1 MSTKTLRKRIALVAV
16 SALTAGVL
24 SVAST
29 PVANSAV
36 NDPITKADV
45 YMVQAASTESAS
57 VGQCS
62 IAASAKLTDAQT
74 VGTTNSTGTV
84 LAVGALVEFD
94 LATNGSGHLVISGPA
109 VWNGITT
116 GTTTPTI
123 SQDAKSIGFGDLTRS
138 QFLKVT
144 GTGDITVTAYNS
156 LTIGSGTAIKTFGIS
171 GVASCASAD
180 SPVAANSIFTIRN
193 TANEG
198 ASATNTDDSLAIT
211 EKDYDSEVFV
221 AVELKNQYK
230 ADLATPGVLTA
241 EATGNALVAFDSDTA
256 LSATAFK
263 STAATVAN
271 QVDLKVKQNTTVAPG
286 APLSTTITFK
296 FNGAVVGTKNVTI
309 LGAPAKIVVSDVTV
323 GVQAGTGAFKYIVT
337 DAADNRLQSGS
348 GDTPAFGSTTGA
360 VAGVTYAGIVSDAK
374 GTVNATTSTAGDGT
388 FACATFSAGKSSG
401 SQDIQIG
408 FLVGTTLV
416 KSNTFKATC
425 GSAGVG
431 SWTASMDK
439 AVYSPG
445 EIATLTITAKDL
457 NGGVVADTAVIGAAF
472 DKISIA
478 GMTIIG
484 AAISSAD
491 VFTSGAKTYKFR
503 VDQNEGSFVGQA
515 QVTTTSGAATA
526 ETTVKTLQYSIKAS
540 SGTVTNAEVL
550 KSIVSLIA
558 SINKQIQAL
567 QKLILRR

>member
-29 PVANSAV
+29 PVANAAAGDAITAPDIFMAVGSAG
-36 NDPITKADV
+36 TAD
-45 YMVQAASTESAS
+45 A
-57 VGQCS
+57 VGQCA
-62 IAASAKLTDAQT
+62 IDATAQAADITT
-74 VGTTNSTGTV
+74 VNSTGTV
-84 LAVGALVEFD
+84 LAVGAVVKFTTT
-94 LATNGSGHLVISGPA
+94 TNGEGQLRVTGPAKLVIGGSAPSTATISSDAKA
-109 VWNGITT
+109 VGFEKITT
-116 GTTTPTI
+116 DI
-123 SQDAKSIGFGDLTRS
+123 ARLE
-138 QFLKVT
+138 VT
-144 GTGDITVTAYNS
+144 GVGDITVTAYNNV
-156 LTIGSGTAIKTFGIS
+156 TIGSGTAVKNFGIS

-180 SPVAANSIFTIRN
+180 SAIAANSIFTIRT
-193 TANEG
+193 TANQG
-198 ASATNTDDSLAIT
+198 ASATNTDDTLAIT
-211 EKDYDSEVFV
+211 DKDYASELFI

-271 QVDLKVKQNTTVAPG
+271 VVDLKVTQNTTVAPG

-323 GVQAGTGAFKYIVT
+323 GVQAGTGSFAYIVT
-337 DAADNRLQSGS
+337 DAADNRLTSGS
-348 GDTPAFGSTTGA
+348 GITPAHGSTTGA

-374 GTVNATTSTAGDGT
+374 GTVQTTTSTAGTGT
-388 FACATFSAGKSSG
+388 FACTAFAAGESSG

-416 KSNTFKATC
+416 KSNTFTATC

-457 NGGVVADTAVIGAAF
+457 NGGVVSDTAVIGAAY

-484 AAISSAD
+484 SAISSAD
-491 VFTSGAKTYKFR
+491 VFTSGVKTYKYR

-515 QVTTTSGAATA
+515 QVTTTTGAATA
-526 ETTVKTLQYSIKAS
+526 ETTVKTLQYSVKQ
-540 SGTVTNAEVL
+540 SGTVVTNADVL

-558 SINKQIQAL
+558 SINKQIRAL
-567 QKLILRR
+567 QKLILKRR

>member
-16 SALTAGVL
+16 SALTAGL
-24 SVAST
+24 FSVASA
-29 PVANSAV
+29 PVANAA
-36 NDPITKADV
+36 DATPITKADI
-45 YMVQAASTESAS
+45 YMKAATESS
-57 VGQCS
+57 SLSIGQCS
-62 IAASAKLTDAQT
+62 IAASALLTDART
-74 VGTTNSTGTV
+74 VGTTNSTGSV
-84 LAVGALVEFD
+84 LAVGAIVEFET
-94 LATNGSGHLVISGPA
+94 ATNGAGNLVITGPA
-109 VWNGITT
+109 VWNGIAANTTT
-116 GTTTPTI
+116 GTI
-123 SQDAKSIGFGDLTRS
+123 SQDGKSIGFRYLGA
-138 QFLKVT
+138 QQLKVT
-144 GTGDITVTAYNS
+144 GTGDITVTAYDNS
-156 LTIGSGTAIKTFGIS
+156 AIGSGSSVKTFGIS
-171 GVASCASAD
+171 AVASCASAD

-193 TANEG
+193 NADEG
-198 ASATNTDDSLAIT
+198 ASATNTDDPLDIT
-211 EKDYDSEVFV
+211 EKDYDSQIFI

-230 ADLATPGVLTA
+230 ADLATPGILTA
-241 EATGNALVAFDSDTA
+241 EATGNALVAFDGDPL

-263 STAATVAN
+263 STAATVGN

-323 GVQAGTGAFKYIVT
+323 GVQAGTGSFKYIVT

-348 GDTPAFGSTTGA
+348 GITPAHGSTTGA

-374 GTVNATTSTAGDGT
+374 GTAGTTTSAAGDGT
-388 FACATFSAGKSSG
+388 FTCAAFSAGTSSG

-431 SWTASMDK
+431 SWTVAMDK

-457 NGGVVADTAVIGAAF
+457 NGGVVADTAVIGAAY

-491 VFTSGAKTYKFR
+491 VFTSGVKTYKYR

-515 QVTTTSGAATA
+515 QVTTTTGAATA
-526 ETTVKTLQYSIKAS
+526 ETTVKTLQYSVKQ
-540 SGTVTNAEVL
+540 SGTTVTNADVL

-558 SINKQIQAL
+558 SINKQIRAL

>member
-1 MSTKTLRKRIALVAV
+1 MSTKTLRKRIAVVAV

-24 SVAST
+24 SVASA
-29 PVANSAV
+29 PVANATDST
-36 NDPITKADV
+36 PITKADI
-45 YMVQAASTESAS
+45 YMKAATAS
-57 VGQCS
+57 SSLSIGQCS
-62 IAASAKLTDAQT
+62 IAASARLADAQT
-74 VGTTNSTGTV
+74 VGTTNSTGSV
-84 LAVGALVEFD
+84 LAVGAIVEFET
-94 LATNGSGHLVISGPA
+94 ATNGAGNLVITGPA
-109 VWNGITT
+109 VWNGIAS
-116 GTTTPTI
+116 GTTTGTI
-123 SQDAKSIGFGDLTRS
+123 SQDGKSIGFQDQLA
-138 QFLKVT
+138 QQLKVT
-144 GTGDITVTAYNS
+144 GTGDITVTAYNNS
-156 LTIGSGTAIKTFGIS
+156 AIGSGSSVKTFGIS
-171 GVASCASAD
+171 AVASCASAD

-193 TANEG
+193 NANEG
-198 ASATNTDDSLAIT
+198 ASATNTDDSLSIT
-211 EKDYDSEVFV
+211 EKDYDSEIFI

-230 ADLATPGVLTA
+230 ADLATAGILTA

-309 LGAPAKIVVSDVTV
+309 LGLPAKIVVSDVTV
-323 GVQAGTGAFKYIVT
+323 GLQGSTGAFKYIVT
-337 DAADNRLQSGS
+337 DSADNRLQSGS
-348 GDTPAFGSTTGA
+348 GDTPAHGVTTGA
-360 VAGVTYAGIVSDAK
+360 VAGVTYAGIVSGAK
-374 GTVNATTSTAGDGT
+374 GTAQTTTSTAGDGT
-388 FACATFSAGKSSG
+388 FDCLAFSAGKSSG

-491 VFTSGAKTYKFR
+491 VFTSGVKTYKYR

-526 ETTVKTLQYSIKAS
+526 ETTVKTLQYSIKAQ
-540 SGTVTNAEVL
+540 SGAVTNAEVL

-567 QKLILRR
+567 QELILRR